1 MAGQEF
7 RLLLDWR
14 RVIQYSMAMN
24 PETLLAKY
32 FTPLALAII
41 LEHSRN
47 VARKALQIAVSSP
60 VADKLD
66 TAFIA
71 EAAMLHDIGISQ
83 TDAPGL
89 DCHGSEPYIRHGIL
103 GRALLEKEGLPRHAL
118 VCERHIGVGLT
129 VADIIRQN
137 LPLPLRDM
145 LPSTPE
151 ERIVA
156 AADLFYSK
164 KKSALSSEK
173 SVAQIRSE
181 LGKFGADKI
190 AVFEK
195 WLKEFSITEQDVGQK

>member
-1 MAGQEF
+1 MT
-7 RLLLDWR
+7 WR
-14 RVIQYSMAMN
+14 AAITYSVRMN
-24 PETLLAKY
+24 PESLLAKY

-47 VARKALQIAVSSP
+47 VARKALAIAANSP
-60 VADKLD
+60 LAKQLD

-71 EAAMLHDIGISQ
+71 EAALLHDIGVSQ

-89 DCHGSEPYIRHGIL
+89 GCHGTEPYIRHGIL
-103 GRALLEKEGLPRHAL
+103 GRAILEQEGLPRHAL

-129 VADIIRQN
+129 VADIRQQN

-145 LPSTPE
+145 LPVSPE

-164 KKSALSSEK
+164 KNNALSVEK
-173 SVAQIRSE
+173 SVDRIRTDLE
-181 LGKFGADKI
+181 KFGADKV
-190 AVFEK
+190 AVFER
-195 WLKEFSITEQDVGQK
+195 WLEEFSIAH

>member
-1 MAGQEF
+1 MT
-7 RLLLDWR
+7 WR
-14 RVIQYSMAMN
+14 AAITYSMPMN

-32 FTPLALAII
+32 FNPLALAII

-47 VARKALQIAVSSP
+47 VARKALEIAANSP
-60 VADKLD
+60 LAKQLD

-71 EAAMLHDIGISQ
+71 EAALLHDIGVSQ

-89 DCHGSEPYIRHGIL
+89 GCHGTEPYIRHGIL
-103 GRALLEKEGLPRHAL
+103 GRAILEQEGLPRHAL

-129 VADIIRQN
+129 IADIRQQN

-145 LPSTPE
+145 LPVSPE

-164 KKSALSSEK
+164 KKNALSVEK
-173 SVAQIRSE
+173 SVDRIRTD
-181 LGKFGADKI
+181 LGKFGADKV
-190 AVFEK
+190 AVFER
-195 WLKEFSITEQDVGQK
+195 WLEEFSIAH

>member
-1 MAGQEF
+1 
-7 RLLLDWR
+7 
-14 RVIQYSMAMN
+14 MAMN